1 MTFAPTLFD
10 AAARVTDPSTSQR
23 SAIEDRTTLE
33 LDVLSAI
40 RAAGWAGATTDDVW
54 HRLNGIARPNSVA
67 RRITSLRKAGL
78 VESPGARPGDSGRP
92 QQVWRAVGHLQ
103 HLNEGGLS

>member
-1 MTFAPTLFD
+1 MQASEPGLAF
-10 AAARVTDPSTSQR
+10 
-23 SAIEDRTTLE
+23 
-33 LDVLSAI
+33 
-40 RAAGWAGATTDDVW
+40 RAVESKLGVIVPAGWAGATTDDVW
-54 HRLNGIARPNSVA
+54 HRLNGKARPNSVA

>member
-1 MTFAPTLFD
+1 MTAPTLFD

-23 SAIEDRTTLE
+23 SAIEDRSTLE

-78 VESPGARPGDSGRP
+78 VESPGTRPGDSGRP